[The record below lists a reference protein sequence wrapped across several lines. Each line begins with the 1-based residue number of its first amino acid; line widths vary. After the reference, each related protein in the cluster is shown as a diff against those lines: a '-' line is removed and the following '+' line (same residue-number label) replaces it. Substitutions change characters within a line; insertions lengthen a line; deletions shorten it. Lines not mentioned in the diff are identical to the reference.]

1 MNNQRVAARALMVV
15 GIVALGWFAL
25 NVPAIVG
32 PFGPLAIFLSGP
44 YGLIAVLALISA
56 RGLWTGR
63 RWARRLGLVGSLL
76 TLAWAGFDIV
86 QYWPSRLMALGDPN
100 VSYNWALPEIWI
112 PLPIA
117 VGAMIALV
125 ALARGD
131 VRRRVE
137 TADR

>member
-1 MNNQRVAARALMVV
+1 MKYQRVAAVALTVV
-15 GIVALGWFAL
+15 GAVALGWFAL
-25 NVPAIVG
+25 NVPAMFG
-32 PFGPLAIFLSGP
+32 PFGPLAIVLSGP
-44 YGLIAVLALISA
+44 YGLIALLALVSA
-56 RGLWTGR
+56 RGLSTGR

-76 TLAWAGFDIV
+76 SLAWAGFDIV

-117 VGAMIALV
+117 VGAIIALI

-131 VRRRVE
+131 ARRPVE
-137 TADR
+137 TLDK